1 MSGTR
6 RSTILKRR
14 SGSAE
19 RLILFVK
26 KFGIIIAATVVLFW
40 VGSWF
45 VMSGYAGQIGGRIQ
59 TAFYDTTG
67 GWGFAVRNIMV
78 DGRHYTDADTLRAMI
93 NMEKGDPIFSF
104 HPAEAKK
111 TIERISW
118 VRFAHVERRLPDTI
132 YIKLEERKPIALWQR
147 NKRLSLIDADG
158 VVLTDHNL
166 APWKNLMIVLGDDAP
181 KKTAELIAML
191 DAEPVIRERVEAAT
205 LVSGRRWDL
214 KLKSGAE
221 VKLPEGELGLALR
234 KLAINHEEEALLD
247 KDVLSIDVREEGR
260 ITVRTKPGA
269 AQDYDKDYDGKPG
282 ASHITQAAGK
292 PI

>member
-14 SGSAE
+14 SSGSE

-26 KFGIIIAATVVLFW
+26 KFGIGIALTAGAFW
-40 VGSWF
+40 IGSWF
-45 VMSGYAGQIGGRIQ
+45 VLSGAMERTQDRIE
-59 TAFYDTTG
+59 TAVNNTTA
-67 GWGFAVRNIMV
+67 GWGFAVKNIMV
-78 DGRHYTDADTLRAMI
+78 DGRRYTDADTLKAMV

-104 HPAEAKK
+104 KPDEAQKM
-111 TIERISW
+111 IEKISW
-118 VRFAHVERRLPDTI
+118 VKRAHVERRLPDTI
-132 YIKLEERKPIALWQR
+132 YIKLEERRPMALWQR
-147 NKRLSLIDADG
+147 NKKLSLIDSEG

-166 APWKNLMIVLGDDAP
+166 APWKNLMIVVGDDAP
-181 KKTAELIAML
+181 HKAAGLLQML
-191 DAEPVIRERVEAAT
+191 EAEPVIEERVEAAT
-205 LVSGRRWDL
+205 LISGRRWDL
-214 KLKSGAE
+214 KLKSGAD
-221 VKLPEGELGLALR
+221 VKLPERELGLALR

-269 AQDYDKDYDGKPG
+269 AQDYNKAG
-282 ASHITQAAGK
+282 ASHITPASGK

>member
-1 MSGTR
+1 MSRNGTR

-14 SGSAE
+14 SAGSE

-26 KFGIIIAATVVLFW
+26 KFGIGIALVAGAFW

-45 VMSGYAGQIGGRIQ
+45 VMSGAAQRTQDKIE
-59 TAFYDTTG
+59 TAINNTTA
-67 GWGFAVRNIMV
+67 GWGFSVRNIMV
-78 DGRHYTDADTLRAMI
+78 DGRHYTDPDTLRAMV

-104 HPAEAKK
+104 NPSEAKK
-111 TIERISW
+111 MIERISW
-118 VRFAHVERRLPDTI
+118 VKTAHVERRLPDTI
-132 YIKLEERKPIALWQR
+132 YIRLEERKPMALWQR
-147 NKRLSLIDADG
+147 NKRLSLIDANG

-166 APWKNLMIVLGDDAP
+166 APWKNLMIVVGDDAP
-181 KKTAELIAML
+181 RKAAELLTML
-191 DAEPVIRERVEAAT
+191 DAEPVIEERVEAAT
-205 LVSGRRWDL
+205 LISGRRWDL
-214 KLKSGAE
+214 KLKSGAD

-269 AQDYDKDYDGKPG
+269 AQDYDKHG
-282 ASHITQAAGK
+282 APSITPAAGK